1 MSLNLAYLA
10 QGKLH
15 LKLGDEPVR
24 TIESKFAQTV
34 RDRALRQQQQHG
46 WKNEGRGARFMSRGL
61 VWGQGAQR
69 DPAEMRVAITGLSR
83 GRELGELLYTLE
95 VDQVTGIF
103 AVRDGGNDELR
114 LSHSADR
121 HLQFVSA
128 RPNQELVACSVWQKS
143 GTANIATKRAE
154 GGALTEVTEG
164 DSTDLAPQWIPGSPR
179 QLVFQ
184 SAGVMRDRD
193 GRYSGLGPY
202 TIQRLDLDSGN
213 MTCLAEEAD
222 SDFLG
227 PQIAADGSLYFLRRP
242 YHSPHERISPWRFL
256 WSIVCMPFRFLFAIF
271 QFFNFFTLTL
281 TGKPLIDASG
291 AKQQEMDVRRLMI
304 WGNLID
310 ADKAIRG
317 ARRAGEDSPSLVP
330 KSWELIRK
338 ARDGTEHTVAR
349 GVLSFDL
356 CPDGSLV
363 YTNGSVINRV
373 DPHGTTER
381 LLSDQLIEQ
390 VVALD

>member
-24 TIESKFAQTV
+24 TVESKFAQTV
-34 RDRALRQQQQHG
+34 RDRALRLQQQHG

-61 VWGQGAQR
+61 VWGQGAER
-69 DPAEMRVAITGLSR
+69 DPAEMRVSITGLSR
-83 GRELGELLYTLE
+83 GRDLGELLYTLE

-121 HLQFVSA
+121 HVQFVSA
-128 RPNQELVACSVWQKS
+128 RPNQELIACSVWQKA
-143 GTANIATKRAE
+143 GTANIATKRAD

-164 DSTDLAPQWIPGSPR
+164 DSNDLAPQWIPGSPR

-213 MTCLAEEAD
+213 MSCLAEDED

-227 PQIAADGSLYFLRRP
+227 PQIAADGALYFIRRP
-242 YHSPHERISPWRFL
+242 YHSPHERISPWRLL
-256 WSIVCMPFRFLFAIF
+256 WNIVCMPFRLLQAVF

-281 TGKPLIDASG
+281 TGKPLIDARG
-291 AKQQEMDVRRLMI
+291 AKQQEMDVRRMMI

-317 ARRAGEDSPSLVP
+317 ARHAGENSPSLVP

-338 ARDGTEHTVAR
+338 AADGTEHAVAR

-356 CPDGSLV
+356 CRDGSLV
-363 YTNGSVINRV
+363 YTNGSAIDRV
-373 DPHGTTER
+373 DPHGVIER
-381 LLSDQLIEQ
+381 LLTDQLIEQ